1 MTFTHA
7 LLTRPSAE
15 SRELAGLLAPL
26 GVQAIVQPAF
36 DYLPVNA
43 ATEQPEVWR
52 ALESTTA
59 ADLVVFTSP
68 RAVAHGLRQ
77 LPPGC
82 SARAAVAAVGPA
94 TTRALEESG
103 VNVRVHSPGG
113 YTSEA
118 LLEAIGAEAAG
129 RDSATRRAFIL
140 AAPGGRDALE
150 QGLRA
155 RGWMVYK
162 YLVYRSE
169 PAELEREQLARLA
182 DADGLLAVWTSGN
195 TMNSLAQRLSPSTWR
210 RICSGDW
217 LVISERLKK
226 LARSF
231 GPHRIHVASGPGND
245 AILAS
250 IRALL

>member
-1 MTFTHA
+1 MTYTHA

-15 SRELAGLLAPL
+15 SRELARLLVPL
-26 GVQAIVQPAF
+26 GLRGIVQPAF

-43 ATEQPEVWR
+43 AIEQPEVWK
-52 ALESTTA
+52 ALESATA

-68 RAVAHGLRQ
+68 RAVAHGLAQ

-82 SARAAVAAVGPA
+82 NTRAAFAAVGPA

-103 VNVRVHSPGG
+103 VKVGVHSPGG

-118 LLEAIGAEAAG
+118 LLETVDAKASG
-129 RDSATRRAFIL
+129 RDSAARRAFIL

-169 PAELEREQLARLA
+169 PAELDREQLARLA

-195 TMNSLAQRLSPSTWR
+195 AMNSLAQRLSPSTWR

-217 LVISERLKK
+217 LVISERLRK

-231 GPHRIHVASGPGND
+231 RPQRIHLASGPGND

-250 IRALL
+250 IRDLL